1 MRIKIVLNNIDIDN
15 IINNNNNNKI
25 IAITTEAKV
34 SRQ

>member
-1 MRIKIVLNNIDIDN
+1 MRIKIVLNSIDIDN

>member
-1 MRIKIVLNNIDIDN
+1 MRIKIVLNNIDTDN

-34 SRQ
+34 ARQ

>member
-25 IAITTEAKV
+25 IAITTEANV
-34 SRQ
+34 ARQ

>member
-1 MRIKIVLNNIDIDN
+1 MRIKIVLNIIDIDN

>member
-25 IAITTEAKV
+25 IAITTKAKV
-34 SRQ
+34 ARQ

>member
-34 SRQ
+34 ARQ

>member
-1 MRIKIVLNNIDIDN
+1 MRIKIVLNIIDIDN

-34 SRQ
+34 ARQ